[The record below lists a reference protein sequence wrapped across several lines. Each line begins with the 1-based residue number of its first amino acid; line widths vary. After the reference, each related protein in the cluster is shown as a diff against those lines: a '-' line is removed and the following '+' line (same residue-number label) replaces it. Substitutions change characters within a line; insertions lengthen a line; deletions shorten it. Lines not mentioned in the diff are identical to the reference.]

1 MALFSHLPLYIQS
14 NLSQYLLPKFFSKEE
29 LALLDGEDEEIDEVV
44 DQYAKEGGHSV
55 RRPSQIGPA
64 AFDYTAGDNEHD
76 GLGAVLRHRTRSERR
91 LTYPPLE
98 EEDVTVKVLPK

>member
-1 MALFSHLPLYIQS
+1 MTIFSHPYLTFHFL
-14 NLSQYLLPKFFSKEE
+14 LQYLLPKFFSKEE

-44 DQYAKEGGHSV
+44 DQYTKEGGHSV
-55 RRPSQIGPA
+55 RLPSQAGPA
-64 AFDYTAGDNEHD
+64 AFDYTSGDNEHD

-91 LTYPPLE
+91 LTYPPHE

>member
-1 MALFSHLPLYIQS
+1 MPTV
-14 NLSQYLLPKFFSKEE
+14 LPKFFSKEE
-29 LALLDGEDEEIDEVV
+29 LALLDGEDEDIDEVV
-44 DQYAKEGGHSV
+44 DQYTKEGGHSV
-55 RRPSQIGPA
+55 RRPSQAGPA

-91 LTYPPLE
+91 LTYPPHE

>member
-1 MALFSHLPLYIQS
+1 MAIAFPVIIKLCIPVRLWI
-14 NLSQYLLPKFFSKEE
+14 LPKFFSKEE

-44 DQYAKEGGHSV
+44 DQYTKEGGHSI
-55 RRPSQIGPA
+55 RRPGQEGPA

-91 LTYPPLE
+91 LTYPPHE
-98 EEDVTVKVLPK
+98 EEVVTVKVLPK